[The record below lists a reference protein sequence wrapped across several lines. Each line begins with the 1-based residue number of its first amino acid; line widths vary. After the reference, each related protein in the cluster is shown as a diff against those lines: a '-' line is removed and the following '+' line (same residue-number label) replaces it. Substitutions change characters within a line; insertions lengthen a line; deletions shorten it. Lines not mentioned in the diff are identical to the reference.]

1 MKPNLWSLYAHMYR
15 SRLFEMA
22 VAQLWRDGLISGEM
36 HLGTGEEAINAGVIS
51 QLIDGDAI
59 ALDHRGTAP
68 LLIRGVNPILLLR
81 EFLGHPKG
89 LCSGMGGHMH
99 LFSKE
104 HLAASS
110 GIVGASGPAAVGFA
124 LAAEHLRPG
133 KVAVAFFGEAAINQ
147 GMLMES
153 FNLAVAWN
161 LPVIFVCKD
170 DNWAITTRTSTTSP
184 TGPSE
189 RARGFGLPVLN
200 VNGND
205 VLAVYQTAGEAI
217 QQARAGRGPSFIHA
231 TCAHTEGHLLDL
243 LLVRVGRRPIEEGIK
258 IIPSLLGS
266 TLTPGGAPIKQRVKA
281 VIDTMKMIWESARE
295 QRIQSD
301 DPIKTTRK
309 MLAKDLTHLQALEIE
324 VEEEVIQI
332 VRAALQPTTGEAK

>member
-1 MKPNLWSLYAHMYR
+1 MQPNLWLLFAHMYR
-15 SRLFEMA
+15 SRLFEIA
-22 VAQLWRDGLISGEM
+22 VAQLWRDGHISGEM
-36 HLGTGEEAINAGVIS
+36 HLGTGEEAINAGVVS
-51 QLIDGDAI
+51 HLIDGDAM

-81 EFLGHPKG
+81 EFLGHPEG
-89 LCSGMGGHMH
+89 LCGGMGGHMH

-170 DNWAITTRTSTTSP
+170 DDWAITTRTSTTSP

-205 VLAVYQTAGEAI
+205 VLAVYQVAGEAI
-217 QQARAGRGPSFIHA
+217 QHARGGGGPSFIHA

-243 LLVRVGRRPIEEGIK
+243 LLVRTGRSPIKEGIK
-258 IIPSLLGS
+258 VIPSLLGS
-266 TLTPGGAPIKQRVKA
+266 ALTPGGASIQQRVSA
-281 VIDTMKMIWESARE
+281 VVDTLKMIWGSARE
-295 QRIQSD
+295 HRIPSD

-309 MLAKDLTHLQALEIE
+309 TLAQDPKRLQALETE
-324 VEEEVIQI
+324 VAEEIIQT
-332 VRAALQPTTGEAK
+332 VRAVLQSSIGETE